1 MKKIRE
7 ISIDEKNQRD
17 EDYNFFL
24 LGSNPTAINK
34 SVDTRKQKSNSH
46 QSICGVT
53 EYKEIE
59 TYNHQ
64 NEETET
70 LELWSS
76 NLRQRTPGKG
86 RQD

>member
-1 MKKIRE
+1 M
-7 ISIDEKNQRD
+7 
-17 EDYNFFL
+17 
-24 LGSNPTAINK
+24 
-34 SVDTRKQKSNSH
+34 DTRKQKSNSH

-53 EYKEIE
+53 EYKETE

-86 RQD
+86 RHE